1 MSRRMQRLGAL
12 ALGSTLAVAGIVIG
26 CGDPGSPPASGVVAL
41 NFATKPAL
49 AAKAAPRQAL
59 ISGSETFAIGGDTL
73 VVTKVELVLKH
84 VKFEA
89 LGDSVACDD
98 STGGDEDCHELVAG
112 PFLADLPLGGGVAR
126 QFSVTVQPG
135 TYGEL
140 DFQIHA
146 AANGTGDGGFLAA
159 HPDLRGV
166 SVRVSG
172 TFNKTPFLFAT
183 NIEAEQEQEF
193 EPPIAVNPG
202 SELDVTLLVDLGSW
216 FLDDTGTALLD
227 PSTASKGSATQRLVD
242 QNIRRSFRAFR
253 DDDRDG
259 TNDD

>member
-1 MSRRMQRLGAL
+1 MGAL
-12 ALGSTLAVAGIVIG
+12 ALGSALAVAGAMIG

-41 NFATKPAL
+41 NLVTKPAP
-49 AAKAAPRQAL
+49 AAKATPRHAL
-59 ISGSETFAIGGDTL
+59 TSGSETFAMGGDTL
-73 VVTKVELVLKH
+73 VVTIAEFVLMH

-89 LGDSVACDD
+89 LGDTVACDD
-98 STGGDEDCHELVAG
+98 SIGEDADCHELVVG
-112 PFLADLPLGGGVAR
+112 PILADLPLGGGVAR
-126 QFSVTVQPG
+126 QFSVAVQPG

-146 AANGTGDGGFLAA
+146 AANGGGDGGFIAT

-166 SVRVSG
+166 SVRVNG
-172 TFNKTPFLFAT
+172 TFNKTPFTYAT

-193 EPPIAVNPG
+193 DPAITVSQG
-202 SELDVTLLVDLGSW
+202 SSLDVTLLVDLGSW
-216 FLDDTGTALLD
+216 FLDDAGAALLD

-242 QNIRRSFRAFR
+242 QNIRRSFKAFR

-259 TNDD
+259 TGDD